1 MRRILLTYI
10 LLFVLGLLAVQAQQ
24 PFNTLDNRDRSGN
37 QVDPSTQP
45 DSLDTGT
52 DVQSIPPKL
61 YMWQLSETLGNRTI
75 VPADTL
81 ALNFQ
86 NTNLVGGMTGEYNFL
101 GNLGSPR
108 LSRIFFNR
116 QDDEPTLFMAP
127 YSSFFVRPDQVFF
140 TNSNVP
146 YTNLTY
152 YKAGNKVNGEER
164 FKSYFSVN
172 VNKRL
177 AFGFNFDYLYGRGYY
192 ANQSTSHFNAGL
204 FGSYIGERY
213 QIQAVYNNFFMKMNE
228 NGGIANDG
236 YITRPDT
243 MAEGKK
249 EYSSTTIPVKME
261 QTSNRNK
268 DFYVYLTQRYRLG
281 FKRRVLKEEAQ
292 NNSVQQRFSPAAPTT
307 SIASSIAPADSL
319 ATDSL
324 ATDSLP
330 ANNLAMGDNLSL
342 DSLNSNHALPE
353 DTNFVEEFVPVT
365 SFIHTFKIERARHK
379 YQSVSTPDEN
389 AYYNKQG
396 VSRDST
402 TAFSVK
408 NVFGI
413 ALLEGFNRYA
423 KAGLTGYISHKF
435 SRYDL
440 MNADSMTVDRFT
452 EQEIYVGGELAK
464 RQGKTLHYSIDGEV
478 GIMDKAMGQFRVNGN
493 MDLNFRLWKD
503 TVNLIIR
510 GFVKNTLPSFYM
522 RHYHSNLHVWD
533 NDNMEKE
540 FRTRVEGE
548 LNIDRWGTNLRAGV
562 ENVKNY
568 TYLNQ
573 KAVPEQNSGN
583 IQILSATLKQ
593 NFRAGI
599 FHLDNEVT
607 WQKSSNETVLPLPQI
622 SVYSN
627 LYLLTKLAKKV
638 LTVQLGA
645 DVRYFTKYNAPA
657 YTPSI
662 QQFHLQPENDQVEIG
677 GYPIVNV
684 YANLHLKRTRLFAMY
699 SHVNQGMGTRN
710 SFLVPHYPINP
721 NLLRIGVS
729 WNFYD

>member
-24 PFNTLDNRDRSGN
+24 PFNTLDNRDRYGN

-61 YMWQLSETLGNRTI
+61 YMWKLSETLGNRTI

-307 SIASSIAPADSL
+307 SIASSFAPADSL

-721 NLLRIGVS
+721 SLLRIGVS

>member
-24 PFNTLDNRDRSGN
+24 PFNTLDNRDRYGN

-319 ATDSL
+319 ATGSL

-607 WQKSSNETVLPLPQI
+607 WQKSSNETVLPLPQF

-721 NLLRIGVS
+721 SLLRIGVS

>member
-24 PFNTLDNRDRSGN
+24 PFNTLDNRDRYGN

-268 DFYVYLTQRYRLG
+268 DFYIYLTQRYRLG

-292 NNSVQQRFSPAAPTT
+292 NNSVQQRFSPTAPTAP
-307 SIASSIAPADSL
+307 IASSIAPADSL
-319 ATDSL
+319 ATGSL

-342 DSLNSNHALPE
+342 DSLNNNHALPE

-365 SFIHTFKIERARHK
+365 SFIHTFKIERARHS

-503 TVNLIIR
+503 TVNLIVR

-607 WQKSSNETVLPLPQI
+607 WQKSSNETVLPLPQF

-721 NLLRIGVS
+721 SLLRLGVS

>member
-24 PFNTLDNRDRSGN
+24 PFNTLDNRDRYGN

-152 YKAGNKVNGEER
+152 YKAGNKINGEER

-342 DSLNSNHALPE
+342 DSRNSNHALPE

-721 NLLRIGVS
+721 SLLRIGVS